1 MARRGS
7 PQLAYSELM
16 DTMLDEEHRRGKARK
31 ILAVLRHFLG
41 RDELSGLVVADVGC
55 SAGYIA
61 DELSSAGA
69 SRVLGFDIDVPGL
82 GKAQQRFGGHVQFCC
97 ASGDRLPLPDQSLD
111 VVVFNHIY
119 EHVVDPDLVM
129 AELRRV
135 LKPDGILYLG
145 LGNRLGV
152 IEPHYRLPFLSWLP
166 RPVADRYVRLSGQA
180 NSYYEHYRTLPGL
193 QRLTGGFYVYDY
205 SFTVVANPELFA
217 ADDVAGPTSAAVG
230 RHLGPR
236 SRQLARWL
244 LPTYI
249 WIASKTPVAPRGA
262 GASQPPEPL
271 ETHLVLAAGG

>member
-41 RDELSGLVVADVGC
+41 RDELSGRVVADVGC

-119 EHVVDPDLVM
+119 EHVVDPDAVV
-129 AELRRV
+129 AELGRV
-135 LKPDGILYLG
+135 LRPGGVMYLG

-166 RPVADRYVRLSGQA
+166 GPVADRYVRASGRADHYYERFRTRPGLRALLSG
-180 NSYYEHYRTLPGL
+180 YHVWDYTLPV
-193 QRLTGGFYVYDY
+193 LT
-205 SFTVVANPELFA
+205 APRMFA
-217 ADDVAGPTSAAVG
+217 SDDIVPGPVSRAPHWALRAAMPLV
-230 RHLGPR
+230 
-236 SRQLARWL
+236 
-244 LPTYI
+244 PTYI
-249 WIASKTPVAPRGA
+249 WVATTGPSRPAGPPLPLMPTPVPTRPR
-262 GASQPPEPL
+262 
-271 ETHLVLAAGG
+271 AAA